1 MTADFA
7 VASLVRQPERCEWE
21 VSVPADLLYLR
32 GHFENDPIVPA
43 IAILE
48 RLVRRRCRQC
58 WPELER
64 LVKVRQLKFRR
75 PVRPG
80 EVLRLHLERG
90 HGPAALQV
98 TFRLDRDVDT
108 CSAGILEFEAPA

>member
-7 VASLVRQPERCEWE
+7 IASLVTEPERYEWE

-32 GHFENDPIVPA
+32 GHFENDPSVPA

-48 RLVRRRCRQC
+48 RLVRLRARQC

-80 EVLRLHLERG
+80 DMLRLRLERRG
-90 HGPAALQV
+90 AFQV
-98 TFRLDRDVDT
+98 AFRLDRDAEA
-108 CSAGILEFEAPA
+108 CSAGILEFAASA

>member
-7 VASLVRQPERCEWE
+7 IASLVREPDRYEWE
-21 VSVPADLLYLR
+21 VSVPAELLYLR

-48 RLVRRRCRQC
+48 RLVRCRAREC

-75 PVRPG
+75 PVRPS
-80 EVLRLHLERG
+80 EVLRLRLERR
-90 HGPAALQV
+90 GPSQV
-98 TFRLDRDVDT
+98 AFRLDRDGEG
-108 CSAGILEFEAPA
+108 CSMGILEFEAPT

>member
-7 VASLVRQPERCEWE
+7 LTSLVREPGCYEWE
-21 VSVPADLLYLR
+21 VSVPAELLYLR

-48 RLVRRRCRQC
+48 RLVRRRARQC

-64 LVKVRQLKFRR
+64 LSRVRQLKFRR

-80 EVLRLHLERG
+80 DVLRLRLEREG
-90 HGPAALQV
+90 QLQV
-98 TFRLDRDVDT
+98 TFRLDRDAET